1 MFTLT
6 NAITSYF
13 LLASFAFITAFLVVT
28 ALMIRYTSFIKT
40 HPWMFL
46 IELLVI
52 GVFSSIPLLILAKTR
67 DVKISVLI
75 VYVLILVVQL
85 VIFWTLT
92 ELSGYNMLILKKHAE
107 AIK

>member
-1 MFTLT
+1 MYTLT

-13 LLASFAFITAFLVVT
+13 LLASFAFITAFLLVT
-28 ALMIRYTSFIKT
+28 ALMIRYTKFIKE

-52 GVFSSIPLLILAKTR
+52 GVLSAIPLLILAKTR
-67 DVKISVLI
+67 NVKMSTLI

-92 ELSGYNMLILKKHAE
+92 ELSGYNMLILKNHKE
-107 AIK
+107 SM